1 MSKGAPVID
10 CRLTALRAPMP
21 AQLCAAIFAVSQRWA
36 FSSSP
41 TKETLSPRFFDGR
54 GRGIAQDRLGR
65 FVRHSLARLRR
76 CAQNVDLECFPCV
89 GRMNQKSRPKLGID
103 RLPSVMSRCAP
114 NRDGSAQPVNRVASQ
129 LLRTKS
135 PEHLMAE
142 AAAPERQLKRALG
155 PFALT
160 CIGIGAII
168 GTGIFA
174 LAGTAAA
181 GEQAHAIGSIWK
193 TPVLNFF
200 QSWITHAPLVFGRPG
215 AGPAVMLSF
224 VVAAIACGFAA
235 LCYAE
240 LASMIP
246 VAGSA
251 YTYSYATL
259 GEIVA
264 WIIGWDLILEYAVGN
279 MAVAVG
285 WSGYFVRL
293 CGSLFGLKFPLWLVN
308 DHTTATGIITQSGDA
323 LANYSSTTLPTI
335 AGHAIALN
343 LPALLIVAAVTA
355 LLVYG
360 IRESAR
366 TNTTIVIIK
375 IAVVMFVIAFGA
387 FLVHP
392 TNWHP
397 FMPTGMG
404 SVMSGAAIVFFAF
417 IGFDAVSTTAEE
429 TKNPQ
434 RDMPIGIIASLIIC
448 TVLYVLMAG
457 VITGMRKYTTYLGDP
472 AAVATAFAG
481 YPWAQ
486 ALISAG
492 AIAGITSVL
501 LVFQLGQPR
510 IFMAM
515 ARDGLLPK
523 YFSRI
528 HPRFRT
534 PHITTIWTGIFVGGI
549 ALFIDIGAAADLTNI
564 GTLFAFVL
572 VCAGVITLRKSAPD
586 RPRPFRVPFV
596 PVFPILG
603 VLMCLVLMLSLPV
616 MTWIRFVVWLAIG
629 LLIYFLY
636 SVRHSKLRRGIDAG
650 ITEDVPPP
658 LIKT

>member
-1 MSKGAPVID
+1 M
-10 CRLTALRAPMP
+10 
-21 AQLCAAIFAVSQRWA
+21 
-36 FSSSP
+36 
-41 TKETLSPRFFDGR
+41 
-54 GRGIAQDRLGR
+54 
-65 FVRHSLARLRR
+65 RR
-76 CAQNVDLECFPCV
+76 
-89 GRMNQKSRPKLGID
+89 SRP
-103 RLPSVMSRCAP
+103 
-114 NRDGSAQPVNRVASQ
+114 VAIQ
-129 LLRTKS
+129 LFRTKN
-135 PEHLMAE
+135 PDQLIAE
-142 AAAPERQLKRALG
+142 AEAPERQMKRALG
-155 PFALT
+155 ALDLT
-160 CIGIGAII
+160 CVGIGAVI
-168 GTGIFA
+168 GAGIFA

-181 GEQAHAIGSIWK
+181 GEQIEASLWK
-193 TPVLNFF
+193 TPVLNIVI
-200 QSWITHAPLVFGRPG
+200 SHLTHTELVFGRPG

-224 VVAAIACGFAA
+224 VVAAVACGFAA

-246 VAGSA
+246 VSGSA

-259 GEIVA
+259 GEIIA

-293 CGSLFGLKFPLWLVN
+293 CGSLFNLKFPLWLVS
-308 DHTTATGIITQSGDA
+308 DHTTATGMIAQGGDA

-375 IAVVMFVIAFGA
+375 IAVVIFVIAFGA

-397 FMPTGMG
+397 FMRTGMG
-404 SVMSGAAIVFFAF
+404 GMMSGAAIVFFAF

-472 AAVATAFAG
+472 AAVATAFADR
-481 YPWAQ
+481 PWAT

-492 AIAGITSVL
+492 ALAGITSVL
-501 LVFQLGQPR
+501 LVFQLAQPR

-515 ARDGLLPK
+515 ARDGLLPQ
-523 YFSRI
+523 YFAKI

-534 PHITTIWTGIFVGGI
+534 PHITTIWTGVAVGSV
-549 ALFIDIGAAADLTNI
+549 AMLTNIGSLADLTNI

-572 VCAGVITLRKSAPD
+572 VCLGVIVLRRTNRE
-586 RPRPFRVPFV
+586 RPRPFRVSFV
-596 PVFPILG
+596 PVFPLLG
-603 VLMCLVLMLSLPV
+603 VVFCFALMLSLPLE
-616 MTWIRFVVWLAIG
+616 TWGRFFIWLAIG
-629 LLIYFLY
+629 LSIYFAY
-636 SVRHSKLRRGIDAG
+636 SVRHSKLRRGIDTG
-650 ITEDVPPP
+650 ITEDIPPP